1 MRRICRVMACA
12 ALAVVVFGCQPA
24 FKYHSASERKWGSP
38 SQRWEGCCQPQAEPV
53 AAPPSAVATAQLPA
67 NSEAAQAERDRLREE
82 AVERRLQAFRDAM
95 AEAET
100 ERKAKETAEAE
111 AWEVTRAEVMALDL
125 EARKERLEQL
135 LDDTLGDS
143 AKRQRVMQLVEEH
156 NREVE
161 REVAKGMRN
170 LEAYRQ
176 KILEMG
182 KELLEGEWS
191 EENLL
196 RDMLREQLSPRL
208 TSPQGTY

>member
-1 MRRICRVMACA
+1 MA
-12 ALAVVVFGCQPA
+12 
-24 FKYHSASERKWGSP
+24 K
-38 SQRWEGCCQPQAEPV
+38 
-53 AAPPSAVATAQLPA
+53 
-67 NSEAAQAERDRLREE
+67 
-82 AVERRLQAFRDAM
+82 
-95 AEAET
+95 AET

-196 RDMLREQLSPRL
+196 RDMLHEQLSPRL

>member
-1 MRRICRVMACA
+1 M
-12 ALAVVVFGCQPA
+12 LA
-24 FKYHSASERKWGSP
+24 EREP
-38 SQRWEGCCQPQAEPV
+38 SRWPP
-53 AAPPSAVATAQLPA
+53 PPSAVATAQLPA

-95 AEAET
+95 AKAET

-196 RDMLREQLSPRL
+196 RDMLHEQLSPRL

>member
-1 MRRICRVMACA
+1 MRED
-12 ALAVVVFGCQPA
+12 
-24 FKYHSASERKWGSP
+24 Y
-38 SQRWEGCCQPQAEPV
+38 
-53 AAPPSAVATAQLPA
+53 
-67 NSEAAQAERDRLREE
+67 
-82 AVERRLQAFRDAM
+82 RRLGTQWQKLKPNELSPRL
-95 AEAET
+95 
-100 ERKAKETAEAE
+100 KAKETAEAE

-135 LDDTLGDS
+135 LDDTLGGDS

-191 EENLL
+191 EGNLL

>member
-1 MRRICRVMACA
+1 MRKVLRVLVCA
-12 ALAVVVFGCQPA
+12 VLAASLFAFGL
-24 FKYHSASERKWGSP
+24 
-38 SQRWEGCCQPQAEPV
+38 
-53 AAPPSAVATAQLPA
+53 AAADDYSLPA
-67 NSEAAQAERDRLREE
+67 DIRERLEKLLPALRSSDEAVRQAAQAERDRLREE

-95 AEAET
+95 AKAET

-125 EARKERLEQL
+125 EARKERLELL

-156 NREVE
+156 NREIE
-161 REVAKGMRN
+161 REVAKRMRN
-170 LEAYRQ
+170 LEANRQ
-176 KILEMG
+176 KILEMS